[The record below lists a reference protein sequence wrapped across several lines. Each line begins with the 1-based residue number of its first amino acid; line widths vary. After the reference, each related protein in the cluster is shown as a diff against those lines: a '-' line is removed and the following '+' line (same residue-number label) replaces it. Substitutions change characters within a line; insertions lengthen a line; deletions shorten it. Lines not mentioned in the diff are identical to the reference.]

1 MENTGVFAS
10 TEEIEF
16 LTKKATI
23 ARNTP
28 AFGLS
33 SEQVLSGKDFA
44 SMAHMDASQA
54 CHKIALNHGLPEVN
68 GWYGIDLKTG
78 EFLKFRVRRS

>member
-1 MENTGVFAS
+1 MEKTGVFAS

-23 ARNTP
+23 AQNTP

-33 SEQVLSGKDFA
+33 SEQVLSGRNFA
-44 SMAHMDASQA
+44 SMAHMDVSQA
-54 CHKIALNHGLPEVN
+54 CHKIALSHGLHEVN

-78 EFLKFRVRRS
+78 EFLKY